1 MEALSAKPIRFDML
15 YFQRFPGLTC
25 LASSLHWLIHFAPN
39 FTLVTR
45 LLRSDF
51 IAYVK
56 SGIYFFSSKGWG
68 RCLDDEPAKH
78 DFNFPTMLPGV
89 IYDADHQCRL
99 QYGLESR
106 HCTGMMVSWSC
117 SQSRTLAMKNQNA
130 NSYKCLHLNFVNRRR
145 WVDVFNVSHLTKR
158 WVNTWKV
165 SCLN

>member
-1 MEALSAKPIRFDML
+1 MSCFESLLAYSFCPEL
-15 YFQRFPGLTC
+15 YTDH
-25 LASSLHWLIHFAPN
+25 ASSPFWFHCVRKVWYLF
-39 FTLVTR
+39 
-45 LLRSDF
+45 
-51 IAYVK
+51 
-56 SGIYFFSSKGWG
+56 FFSSKGWG

-78 DFNFPTMLPGV
+78 DFDFPTMLPGV

-158 WVNTWKV
+158 WANTWKV